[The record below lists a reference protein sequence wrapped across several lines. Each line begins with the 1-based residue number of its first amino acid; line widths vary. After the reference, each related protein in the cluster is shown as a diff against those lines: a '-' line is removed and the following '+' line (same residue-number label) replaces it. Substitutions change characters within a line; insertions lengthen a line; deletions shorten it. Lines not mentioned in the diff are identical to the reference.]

1 MYRITLSF
9 LQFLSRLFSLP
20 TQYAPCISA
29 FRRSGKKGLVTTF
42 TDDSDSSDPGD
53 PGVGFDPE
61 DDYEVISLRGFRTLE
76 NELKRALDEL
86 DLKEGEVRLLDD
98 KARRGREELADV
110 TKNLASVTEY
120 LELLA
125 EEMEKKKGEFTT
137 TMARLQE
144 ENRTLAR
151 RLQEQ
156 TSRADSL
163 TIELAE
169 AKSLT
174 ATHENDVGA
183 LQSRL
188 NGALSTVEAQSADL
202 AEMRPLLPRPDTVA
216 DTDAIKLVGRLNAE
230 IFQAAALLAEACS
243 SVKVRPSQ
251 DIDNHAASTR
261 IKEMFGPK
269 FVDLIQN
276 VPHENNP
283 AVLRI
288 TFQAC
293 FVVFADWI
301 SAAWHFQSDPAPQF
315 FGEVYRNVW
324 LDGT

>member
-1 MYRITLSF
+1 M
-9 LQFLSRLFSLP
+9 
-20 TQYAPCISA
+20 
-29 FRRSGKKGLVTTF
+29 
-42 TDDSDSSDPGD
+42 
-53 PGVGFDPE
+53 
-61 DDYEVISLRGFRTLE
+61 
-76 NELKRALDEL
+76 
-86 DLKEGEVRLLDD
+86 DD
-98 KARRGREELADV
+98 KARRGREELTDV

-125 EEMEKKKGEFTT
+125 EEMEKKKGKFMMM
-137 TMARLQE
+137 MARLQE
-144 ENRTLAR
+144 ENWTLAR

-156 TSRADSL
+156 TSRVDSL
-163 TIELAE
+163 TIEPAE

-174 ATHENDVGA
+174 ATRKNDIGA

-202 AEMRPLLPRPDTVA
+202 AEMHPLLPRPNTIA

-230 IFQAAALLAEACS
+230 IFQAAALLAKACS

-251 DIDNHAASTR
+251 DIDNHAASTH

-283 AVLRI
+283 AVLCI

-293 FVVFADWI
+293 FVVFVDWI

-315 FGEVYRNVW
+315 FGEVYRNIW